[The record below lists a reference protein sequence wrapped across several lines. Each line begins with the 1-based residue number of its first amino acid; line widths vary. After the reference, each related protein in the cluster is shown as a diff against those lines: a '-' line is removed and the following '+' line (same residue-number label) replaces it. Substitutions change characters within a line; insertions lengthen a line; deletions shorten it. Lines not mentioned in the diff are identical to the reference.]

1 MRPYYVTT
9 AITYP
14 NGDPHV
20 GHAYEYI
27 ATDAI
32 ARFKRLDGFDVRFLT
47 GTHEHG
53 LKGAQAAAAAGVPPA
68 ELALRNSD
76 VFQRMQET
84 LNISFDRFIRTTDAD
99 HHESSKEIWRLM
111 SAAGDIYLDTFSGWY
126 SVRDERFFVE
136 SETQLADGTRTAVET
151 GA

>member
-1 MRPYYVTT
+1 MNPYYVTT

-47 GTHEHG
+47 GTDEHG
-53 LKGAQAAAAAGVPPA
+53 LKMVETAAAEGIPTA
-68 ELALRNSD
+68 ELARRNSD
-76 VFQRMQET
+76 VFQRLQTEAEH
-84 LNISFDRFIRTTDAD
+84 LLRPVHP
-99 HHESSKEIWRLM
+99 HHR
-111 SAAGDIYLDTFSGWY
+111 
-126 SVRDERFFVE
+126 RRPP
-136 SETQLADGTRTAVET
+136 
-151 GA
+151 